1 MHLIISDDEST
12 IRIEDEQC
20 KTMQTSGKHSL
31 SQARKSLFQEKVT
44 PKYGSKLA
52 EFILSYF
59 EYKEDLIIQK
69 KTQNADCKFC
79 KKSLILDP
87 EQPSFAS

>member
-1 MHLIISDDEST
+1 MIISDDEST

-20 KTMQTSGKHSL
+20 RTTSTAGKHSL
-31 SQARKSLFQEKVT
+31 SQARKSLFQEQA
-44 PKYGSKLA
+44 PKPGSKLA

-69 KTQNADCKFC
+69 KTQNTDCEFC
-79 KKSLILDP
+79 IKTLILDP
-87 EQPSFAS
+87 